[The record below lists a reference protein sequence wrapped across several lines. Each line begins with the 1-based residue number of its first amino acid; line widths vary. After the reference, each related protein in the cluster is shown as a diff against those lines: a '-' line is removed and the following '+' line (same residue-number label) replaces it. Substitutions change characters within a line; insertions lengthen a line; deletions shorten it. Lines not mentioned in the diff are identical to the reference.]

1 MGQRGVGRD
10 PHRREREEVLVA
22 LERRG
27 DDPEERPEEEEQR
40 GREPEVGEEVGQAAP
55 HSVTLRPSRDDPGAL
70 DRNRHQAARAS
81 RMRWIQR
88 KTSVSTS
95 TPPTMTYES

>member
-1 MGQRGVGRD
+1 MGQRGVRWD
-10 PHRREREEVLVA
+10 PHRREGEEVLVA

-27 DDPEERPEEEEQR
+27 DDPEEGPEEEDQR
-40 GREPEVGEEVGQAAP
+40 GREPEVGEDVGQATL
-55 HSVTLRPSRDDPGAL
+55 HSVTLRSSRDDAGAL

-88 KTSVSTS
+88 KTSVRTS
-95 TPPTMTYES
+95 TPPTMT